1 MPLLILCLM
10 IIATGFAAGEDRA
23 SQVDDIREAAF
34 RYQFR
39 KNASGLQQKAKVYFL
54 SVRNAQDEKNHDP
67 DEAFM
72 KRFAD
77 HKPRVAKASEAH
89 ASSEGGVR
97 DMKTGERGLLF
108 DLGEIRWISDD
119 TVEIDGGYY
128 EGGLSA
134 SGNTYFLKKKTGKW
148 IVERDRMHWISHVN
162 GLDGQRFADRRF
174 WARELTGKDHQ

>member
-1 MPLLILCLM
+1 
-10 IIATGFAAGEDRA
+10 
-23 SQVDDIREAAF
+23 
-34 RYQFR
+34 
-39 KNASGLQQKAKVYFL
+39 
-54 SVRNAQDEKNHDP
+54 
-67 DEAFM
+67 
-72 KRFAD
+72 
-77 HKPRVAKASEAH
+77 
-89 ASSEGGVR
+89 
-97 DMKTGERGLLF
+97 MKTGERGLLF